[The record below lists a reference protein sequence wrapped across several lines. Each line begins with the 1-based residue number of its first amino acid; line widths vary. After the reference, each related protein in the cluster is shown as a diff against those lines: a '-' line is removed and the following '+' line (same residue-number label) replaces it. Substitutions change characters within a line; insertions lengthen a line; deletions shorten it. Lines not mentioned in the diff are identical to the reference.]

1 MIWRCD
7 LAPQYEK
14 YRNDI
19 IALMDKVGRS
29 GRYILDSE
37 VRDFETAFAKY
48 LGVKH
53 VVGVANGTEA
63 LSLILLAM
71 GIGQGDEV
79 ITTPYTAIPTVSAII
94 STGATPV
101 FVDIDPDSYLIDI
114 EKVAEKITPHTRAI
128 MPVHIFG
135 NVVDIDALRKE
146 VADIPIIEDAC
157 QAHGSSI
164 RGKKAGQMGY
174 AAAFSF
180 YPTKNLGGYGDG
192 GAISTDDDAL
202 AEKLRLMRMYGM
214 RNKDTIVINGIN
226 TRLDEIQAAVLHRKL
241 ADLDEMNRQ
250 RRDIAAHYKKEI
262 YNPHVIF
269 QKVGDDVLPNYHI
282 CALRY
287 TGNRD
292 AFVEE
297 LEKFDIQTN
306 IYYKIPL
313 HLQQANRY
321 LGYHEGDFPIAEA
334 LCKEAVAITMYPELE
349 PDIVDL
355 VIEKI
360 NQCEV

>member
-1 MIWRCD
+1 
-7 LAPQYEK
+7 
-14 YRNDI
+14 
-19 IALMDKVGRS
+19 MDKVGRT
-29 GRYILDSE
+29 GRYILDAE
-37 VRDFETAFAKY
+37 VQDFEATFARY

-71 GIGQGDEV
+71 DIGPGDEV
-79 ITTPYTAIPTVSAII
+79 ITTPYTAIPTASAII
-94 STGATPV
+94 SVGATPV
-101 FVDIDPDSYLIDI
+101 FVDIDPDSYLMDI
-114 EKVAEKITPHTRAI
+114 EKAAEKITPRTKAI

-135 NVVDIDALRKE
+135 NVVDIDALRK
-146 VADIPIIEDAC
+146 AAGNTPIIEDAC

-164 RGKKAGQMGY
+164 HGKKAGQMGY

-192 GAISTDDDAL
+192 GAIATDDDAL
-202 AEKLRLMRMYGM
+202 AEKLKLMRMYGM
-214 RNKDTIVINGIN
+214 RDKDTIILNGVN
-226 TRLDEIQAAVLHRKL
+226 TRLDELQAAILHRKL
-241 ADLDEMNRQ
+241 ADLDQMNQR
-250 RRDIAAHYKKEI
+250 RRDIAARYKKEI
-262 YNPHVIF
+262 RNPNVVF
-269 QKVGDDVLPNYHI
+269 QKMVDGVVPNLHI

-287 TGNRD
+287 TGDRD
-292 AFVEE
+292 AFVAE
-297 LEKFDIQTN
+297 LEKYGIQTN

-313 HLQQANRY
+313 HLQKANRY
-321 LGYHEGDFPIAEA
+321 LGYHEGDFPVAEK

-349 PDIVDL
+349 ADIVDL